1 MERWARAK
9 YQPVLPMGKDG
20 CRVTAGREHITLS
33 KEAAKEGMVL
43 LKNEKQV
50 LPLLKGSRIAM
61 FGKATFD
68 YVKGGGGSG
77 DVTVSYTRN
86 LYQGFRE
93 KADHVE
99 VFEELASFYRE
110 NVKQQ
115 HAAGREPGMTV
126 EPEVP
131 AELLEKARAFTDT
144 AVISICRFSGEGWD
158 RKSIYDKKGKK
169 DDLAIAGQDE
179 KAQEEKAE
187 TKDELFEDGDFY
199 LTHAEKAMVE
209 KVKNSFDKVIVV
221 MNVGGMV
228 DTDWF
233 AKDDKIQAV
242 LMAWQGGIEG
252 GLAAAELLTG
262 EGNPSG
268 KLTDTFARRLE
279 DYPSTYNFHESD
291 DYVEYTDDIY
301 VGYRYFETVPGAAEK
316 VNYPFGFGLSYT
328 KFSLSMPVVE
338 KRGHHLR
345 VMVDVC
351 NIGEI
356 AGKEVVQVY
365 YSAPQGK
372 LGKPARELVAFRK
385 TRLLQPGET
394 QTVVLRFQIND
405 MASYDDLGKVA
416 KSAYVLEK
424 GEYRF
429 YVGTS
434 VRDTVEDNY
443 VMVLG
448 EDVITEQL
456 SSKMVPTQLKKRM
469 LADGQYEELPQG
481 EPVDTDASVFPAKL
495 TPAEADGV
503 TPVVRRRDSYHLWGF
518 PDNNPKLI
526 DVAEGRMTLDEFVTK
541 LPDEQLAVL
550 LGGQP
555 NTGVAN
561 TFGYGNLPEYGVPN
575 IMTADGPAGV
585 RIHPNCGICTTA
597 WPCST
602 MLACTWNPEL
612 VEKVGAAGGMEAKEN
627 NIGAWLTPAINIH
640 RSPLC
645 GRNFE
650 YYSEDPFLTGK
661 MAGAMVK
668 GIQSNH
674 VAATVK
680 HFALN
685 NKETNRRDSD
695 SRASERAIREIYLKG
710 FEIIV
715 KEAKPWSIMSS
726 YNVINGHRA
735 SENREMLEDIL
746 RGEWGFE
753 GMVTTDWWTLGEHYK
768 EVKAG
773 NDIKMGLG
781 FPERLLEA
789 MEKGALTREEMEIC
803 AKRILGLILKID

>member
-9 YQPVLPMGKDG
+9 YQPVLPMGEDG
-20 CRVTAGREHITLS
+20 RRVTAGREHITLS

-50 LPLLKGSRIAM
+50 LPLPKGSRIAM

-86 LYQGFRE
+86 LYQGFQE

-99 VFEELASFYRE
+99 VFRELASFYKE

-131 AELLEKARAFTDT
+131 AELLKKARGFTDT

-158 RKSIYDKKGKK
+158 RKSIYDRKGKK
-169 DDLAIAGQDE
+169 DDLAIAGQDD
-179 KAQEEKAE
+179 KTQEEKSQ

-209 KVKNSFDKVIVV
+209 KVKNTFEKVIVV

-233 AKDDKIQAV
+233 AKDEKIQAV

-252 GLAAAELLTG
+252 GLAAAELLIG

-268 KLTDTFARRLE
+268 KLTDTFAGRLE
-279 DYPSTYNFHESD
+279 DYPSTCNFHESD

-301 VGYRYFETVPGAAEK
+301 VGYRYFETIPGAAEK

-328 KFSLSMPVVE
+328 EFSLSMPVIE
-338 KRGHHLR
+338 KKGHHLR

-372 LGKPARELVAFRK
+372 LGKPARELAAFRK

-394 QTVVLRFQIND
+394 QTVMLRFRIND

-456 SSKMVPTQLKKRM
+456 SSKMMPTQLKKRM

-481 EPVDTDASVFPAKL
+481 EPVDTDASVFPVKL
-495 TPAEADGV
+495 TSSEADGV
-503 TPVVRRRDSYHLWGF
+503 TPVVRRRDSYHLWGC
-518 PDNNPKLI
+518 PDKNPKLI

-612 VEKVGAAGGMEAKEN
+612 VEKVGAAGGKEAKEN
-627 NIGAWLTPAINIH
+627 NIGAWLTPAVNIH

-715 KEAKPWSIMSS
+715 REAKPWSIMSS
-726 YNVINGHRA
+726 YNIINGYRA

-773 NDIKMGLG
+773 NDVKMGLG

-789 MEKGALTREEMEIC
+789 MEKGALTRNEMEIC

>member
-9 YQPVLPMGKDG
+9 YQPVLPMGKAG

-86 LYQGFRE
+86 LYQGFQE

-131 AELLEKARAFTDT
+131 AELLKKARAFTDT

-158 RKSIYDKKGKK
+158 RKSIYDRKGKK

-179 KAQEEKAE
+179 KAQEEKAQ

-209 KVKNSFDKVIVV
+209 LVKNSFDKVIVV

-405 MASYDDLGKVA
+405 MASYDDLGRVA

-443 VMVLG
+443 VMVLR

-469 LADGQYEELPQG
+469 LANGQYEELPQG

-503 TPVVRRRDSYHLWGF
+503 TPVVRRRDSYHLWGC

-602 MLACTWNPEL
+602 MLACTWHPEL

-726 YNVINGHRA
+726 YNVINGYRA

-773 NDIKMGLG
+773 NDVKMGLG

-789 MEKGALTREEMEIC
+789 MEKGALTRDEMEIC